1 MTGKQIILRSAL
13 AFLLA
18 TLGFMLIAASY
29 AEATPL
35 GLDLEKI
42 ANQAQKPVQ
51 RFAPARAGW
60 DGPMMTTTP
69 AQKQDA
75 ATTSFSQILDEAA
88 LTRSMRAQI
97 EAIAIP
103 DPRVLIGLAAL
114 ILLLRKWRE
123 MRHPVPRHAPQPA

>member
-1 MTGKQIILRSAL
+1 M
-13 AFLLA
+13 LA
-18 TLGFMLIAASY
+18 TLGFMLIAASR

-42 ANQAQKPVQ
+42 VDQAQKPAQ

-60 DGPMMTTTP
+60 DGPMMTTQKQATTP
-69 AQKQDA
+69 A
-75 ATTSFSQILDEAA
+75 FSQMLDEAA
-88 LTRSMRAQI
+88 LTQAMRAQI

-103 DPRVLIGLAAL
+103 DPRVLVGLATL

-123 MRHPVPRHAPQPA
+123 MRQPVPRQVPQPA

>member
-1 MTGKQIILRSAL
+1 
-13 AFLLA
+13 
-18 TLGFMLIAASY
+18 MLITASN

-60 DGPMMTTTP
+60 DGPMMAT
-69 AQKQDA
+69 QKQA

-88 LTRSMRAQI
+88 LTRAMRAQL

-123 MRHPVPRHAPQPA
+123 MRHPVAHHAPQPA